1 MAKNSILNIIFPIAI
16 ILLFTSCGTMFY
28 GSSTKVT
35 LKSEEVNTEKVN
47 IVAIG
52 PKKIQEFNNVTF
64 PIDIDVK
71 HNNFPLEVNVVSATN
86 KYKPFNME
94 YETKGENARNVI
106 VAIFGGGALASE
118 VLGLITILGGA
129 PELGGTIAFGVGL
142 PLFGVGLLGETIP
155 TKVPFFNT
163 YSIKSSTND
172 SAIVFDKKIAY
183 QHIYNKEIGNALG
196 TINYLLA
203 NETDSELMYMKAL
216 TYYQAGHRKD
226 AIKYLDSAYSIEKK
240 TSFDIKPMADYSH
253 LKDLFKL
260 ESYEQISQNRIKN
273 ADTIVGWLLSKEE
286 SAEFLYMKG
295 LIYTA
300 KDQLSYSQ
308 TYLKKAYKLSVEKD
322 NPELH
327 KNIAESLKQVEDL
340 RTAKRQ
346 ENLQSIAK
354 VAGAMVV
361 VAGIAAS
368 QSYSKQNMNSTTD
381 INSSSNNQN
390 NYNDTTERSGRKY
403 EVSEVECS
411 LCKGKGYLEGN
422 DAPTF
427 GLDETKYCETCKK
440 YVPLSH
446 SHDKCPSCG
455 GTGKNKKGEW
465 K

>member
-1 MAKNSILNIIFPIAI
+1 MAKKSILNIIFPIAI

-35 LKSEEVNTEKVN
+35 LKSEEGNTEKVN

-52 PKKIQEFNNVTF
+52 PKKVQEFNNVTL
-64 PIDIDVK
+64 PLDIDVK

-86 KYKPFNME
+86 KYESFNME

-106 VAIFGGGALASE
+106 VAIFGGGAIASE
-118 VLGLITILGGA
+118 VLGIITMLGGA
-129 PELGGTIAFGVGL
+129 PELGCAIAFGVGL
-142 PLFGVGLLGETIP
+142 PLLGVGLLGETIP

-183 QHIYNKEIGNALG
+183 QHIYNKEIENALG

-216 TYYQAGHRKD
+216 AYYQAGHRKD

-240 TSFDIKPMADYSH
+240 TSFDIKPMADYSL

-260 ESYEQISQNRIKN
+260 ESYEQISQNRINN

-295 LIYTA
+295 LIYA
-300 KDQLSYSQ
+300 VKDQLSYSQ

-327 KNIAESLKQVEDL
+327 KNIAESLKQVADL

-346 ENLQSIAK
+346 ENLQAIAK

-390 NYNDTTERSGRKY
+390 NYNDTPERSGRKY
-403 EVSEVECS
+403 EVSEAECS
-411 LCKGKGYLEGN
+411 LCKGRGYTIG
-422 DAPTF
+422 TKTVSF
-427 GLDETKYCETCKK
+427 GSTEKFYCDECKDWF
-440 YVPLSH
+440 YSDH
-446 SHDKCPSCG
+446 SHDRCSSCG
-455 GTGKNKKGEW
+455 GKGKVTKGEW
-465 K
+465 R

>member
-35 LKSEEVNTEKVN
+35 LKSEQGNTEKVN

-52 PKKIQEFNNVTF
+52 PKKVQEFNNVTL
-64 PIDIDVK
+64 PADIDIK
-71 HNNFPLEVNVVSATN
+71 HNNFPLDVHIVSATN
-86 KYKPFNME
+86 KYESFNME
-94 YETKGENARNVI
+94 YETKGKD
-106 VAIFGGGALASE
+106 LAMA
-118 VLGLITILGGA
+118 LGLPSGLIGIGILAAPIAGEIGLLGGA
-129 PELGGTIAFGVGL
+129 ALIGSLGVFAL
-142 PLFGVGLLGETIP
+142 SPTIP
-155 TKVPFFNT
+155 TEVPFFNT

-203 NETDSELMYMKAL
+203 NDTTAELMYMKAL
-216 TYYQAGHRKD
+216 AYYQAGYRKD
-226 AIKYLDSAYSIEKK
+226 AIKHLDSAYSIEKK

-260 ESYEQISQNRIKN
+260 ESYERISQNIIGS
-273 ADTIVGWLLSKEE
+273 ADTIVGWFLSKEE

-295 LIYTA
+295 LIYTV

-390 NYNDTTERSGRKY
+390 NYSNTPERSGRKY